1 MPKVVWQVQPDN
13 SAWDDW
19 QDMAL
24 NTNLLYEVM
33 EPITNDRLSLQE
45 SEKYAQYRD
54 SRRINALHGAF
65 IDVNPASGDPDFKEL
80 SRKRCHQSCRL
91 AVLIGAKYVVFHSSC
106 FPFLRGA
113 YLANWAKQC
122 AAFYAQLAEEY
133 GLKICV
139 ENSMDLDPT
148 PLRTLMEKTESTS
161 VCVCLDIGHAH
172 YSRVPLV
179 EWFAQLGRFI
189 GYMHLSD
196 NGGSFDEHLPL
207 GKGTVDW
214 SVVDRLWGQLQGEI
228 PITLEVGGADNVR
241 ESLAFLR
248 KHGYFGLGEM
258 TDEGTCSASL

>member
-1 MPKVVWQVQPDN
+1 MPRAILQVQPVGPDKTV
-13 SAWDDW
+13 W
-19 QDMAL
+19 QDVVRQE
-24 NTNLLYEVM
+24 NLLYEAM
-33 EPITNDRLSLQE
+33 ELIPDTLGLQQVGE
-45 SEKYAQYRD
+45 PFVWYRK
-54 SRRINALHGAF
+54 SGRINALHGAF

-80 SRKRCHQSCRL
+80 SRKRCHQSCRI
-91 AVLIGAKYVVFHSSC
+91 AALIGAKYVVFHSSC

-113 YLANWAKQC
+113 YLESWAKQC

-172 YSRVPLV
+172 YSRVPLE

-196 NGGSFDEHLPL
+196 NRGSFDEHLPL
-207 GKGTVDW
+207 GKG
-214 SVVDRLWGQLQGEI
+214 SVNWAEAERLWRQLHGEI
-228 PITLEVGGADNVR
+228 PITLEVGGVEGVK
-241 ESLAFLR
+241 ESLAFLQN
-248 KHGYFGLGEM
+248 HGYFGLGE
-258 TDEGTCSASL
+258 